1 MTKRPP
7 LALLSL
13 LLSVTSVA
21 HAAPE
26 ACAPA
31 SAGLSDLGYASYR
44 DGSAIRGIT
53 VDLLVEIQKRSG
65 CAFQLGWY
73 PHGRVYAQFFSGQL
87 DVTGA
92 ALRNTERDQYG
103 VWLPYTYSQFE
114 LVLLNQSA
122 GEFHSLADFVER
134 GTARLNV
141 VRSIAY
147 SPATQTQ
154 LDRLQKLGRL
164 EYVNDYGVVFRK
176 ILAGRADGT
185 LAPPAIHVQHQ
196 RQYHLLGKM
205 RATTVAEAPRAMVGI
220 YVSKQVPA
228 AQRRRYAE
236 AMRAIVGDGTV
247 QQIYQRYLDADVTRQ
262 IFAGGVRDILDAMP
276 AD

>member
-1 MTKRPP
+1 MTKRLT
-7 LALLSL
+7 LALLSM
-13 LLSVTSVA
+13 LLSA
-21 HAAPE
+21 PAAGAAPD
-26 ACAPA
+26 ACPPA

-53 VDLLVEIQKRSG
+53 VDLLEEIHRRSG

-92 ALRNTERDQYG
+92 ALRNAERDSHG

-134 GTARLNV
+134 STARLNV
-141 VRSIAY
+141 ARGIAY
-147 SPATQTQ
+147 SPATQAQ
-154 LDRLQKLGRL
+154 MDRLQKLGRL

-185 LAPPAIHVQHQ
+185 LAPPAIHVLHQ
-196 RQYHLLGKM
+196 RQFHLLGKM
-205 RATTVAEAPRAMVGI
+205 RATTFAEAPRAMVGI
-220 YVSKQVPA
+220 YVSKQLPA
-228 AQRRRYAE
+228 AQRRRYTE
-236 AMRAIVGDGTV
+236 AVRTIVGDGTV
-247 QQIYQRYLDADVTRQ
+247 QQIYLRYMSADITRQ

>member
-1 MTKRPP
+1 MTKR
-7 LALLSL
+7 LTVALLSM
-13 LLSVTSVA
+13 LLSA
-21 HAAPE
+21 PAAGAAPD

-53 VDLLVEIQKRSG
+53 VDLLEEIHRRSG
-65 CAFQLGWY
+65 CPFQLGWY

-92 ALRNTERDQYG
+92 ALRNAERDRYG

-122 GEFHSLADFVER
+122 GEFHTLADFVER
-134 GTARLNV
+134 STARLNV

-147 SPATQTQ
+147 SPATQAQ
-154 LDRLQKLGRL
+154 MDRLQKLGRL

-176 ILAGRADGT
+176 ILAGRTDGT
-185 LAPPAIHVQHQ
+185 LAPPAIHVLHQ
-196 RQYHLLGKM
+196 RQFHLLGRM
-205 RATTVAEAPRAMVGI
+205 RASTFAEAPRAMVGI
-220 YVSKQVPA
+220 YVSKQLPA

-236 AMRAIVGDGTV
+236 AVRAIVGDGTV
-247 QQIYQRYLDADVTRQ
+247 QQIYLRYMSADITRQ
-262 IFAGGVRDILDAMP
+262 IFAGGVREILDAMP

>member
-1 MTKRPP
+1 MTKRLT
-7 LALLSL
+7 LALLSM
-13 LLSVTSVA
+13 LLSA
-21 HAAPE
+21 PAAGAAPD
-26 ACAPA
+26 ACPPA
-31 SAGLSDLGYASYR
+31 SAGFSDLGYASYR

-53 VDLLVEIQKRSG
+53 VDLLEEIHRRSG

-92 ALRNTERDQYG
+92 ALRNAERDQHG

-134 GTARLNV
+134 STARLNV
-141 VRSIAY
+141 ARSIAY
-147 SPATQTQ
+147 SPATQAQ
-154 LDRLQKLGRL
+154 MDRLQKLGRL
-164 EYVNDYGVVFRK
+164 EYVNDFGVVFRK
-176 ILAGRADGT
+176 ILAGRAEGT
-185 LAPPAIHVQHQ
+185 LAPPAIHVLHQ
-196 RQYHLLGKM
+196 RQFRLQGKM
-205 RATTVAEAPRAMVGI
+205 RATTFAEAPRAMVGI
-220 YVSKQVPA
+220 YVSKHVPA
-228 AQRRRYAE
+228 AQRRRYTE
-236 AMRAIVGDGTV
+236 ALRTIVGDGTV
-247 QQIYQRYLDADVTRQ
+247 QQIYLRYLSADITRQ

>member
-1 MTKRPP
+1 MTKRLT
-7 LALLSL
+7 LALLST
-13 LLSVTSVA
+13 LLSA
-21 HAAPE
+21 PAAGAVPD

-44 DGSAIRGIT
+44 DGAAIRGIT
-53 VDLLVEIQKRSG
+53 VDLLEEIHRRSG
-65 CAFQLGWY
+65 CVFQLGWY

-92 ALRNTERDQYG
+92 ALRNTERDQHG

-122 GEFHSLADFVER
+122 GEFRSLADFVEHS
-134 GTARLNV
+134 TARLNV
-141 VRSIAY
+141 ARSIAY
-147 SPATQTQ
+147 SPATQAQ
-154 LDRLQKLGRL
+154 MDRLQKLGRL

-185 LAPPAIHVQHQ
+185 LAPPAIHVLHQ
-196 RQYHLLGKM
+196 RQFHLLGRM
-205 RATTVAEAPRAMVGI
+205 RASTFAESPRAMVGI
-220 YVSKQVPA
+220 YVSKQLPA

-236 AMRAIVGDGTV
+236 AVRAIVGDGTV
-247 QQIYQRYLDADVTRQ
+247 QQIYLRYLDADVTRQ